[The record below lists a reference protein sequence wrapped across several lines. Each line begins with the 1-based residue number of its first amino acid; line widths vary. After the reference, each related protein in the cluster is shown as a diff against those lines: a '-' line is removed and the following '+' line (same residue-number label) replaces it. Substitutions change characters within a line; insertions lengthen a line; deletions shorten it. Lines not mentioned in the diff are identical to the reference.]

1 MADKPAAHAQAHS
14 SKADESSAKAGALAL
29 DTIFKKTF
37 AGLIAIIGMLAGIA
51 VFTAPF
57 ARTGPELISIT
68 LAALAALLLAGV
80 GLAVL
85 YTRRAKVVTT
95 SVGVMALVVLV
106 ALAAGAGIGYVVW
119 HARSAP
125 ARSSATYAGG
135 ISSSSTGG
143 AGSNSGF
150 TAQVAWTNDGGG
162 GGSSST
168 ILYAF
173 TSPHS
178 HIHEG
183 AYPLGQSLTV
193 VCQVPNGRAV
203 QVGPAYTGPNPHSIV
218 WYQLDNSAWVP
229 AVYVHVNRA
238 AAVPSCR

>member
-1 MADKPAAHAQAHS
+1 MPEKAAAHTRPDSGGAAENS
-14 SKADESSAKAGALAL
+14 EKAGALAL
-29 DTIFKKTF
+29 DTIVKKTF
-37 AGLIAIIGMLAGIA
+37 AGLVAVIGLLAAIA

-57 ARTGPELISIT
+57 ARTGPELISVT

-106 ALAAGAGIGYVVW
+106 ALAAGAGVGYLVW

-125 ARSSATYAGG
+125 ARSPATSVGG
-135 ISSSSTGG
+135 TPSSPADGTGSSS
-143 AGSNSGF
+143 GF
-150 TAQVAWTNDGGG
+150 AAQVAWTNDGGG
-162 GGSSST
+162 GGSTST
-168 ILYAF
+168 ILSAF

-178 HIHEG
+178 LIHDG
-183 AYPLGQSLTV
+183 AYPLGQDLTV
-193 VCQVPNGRAV
+193 LCQVPNGRAV
-203 QVGPAYTGPNPHSIV
+203 QVGPTYKGPDGHSSV
-218 WYQLDNSAWVP
+218 WYQLDNRAWVP

-238 AAVPSCR
+238 AAVPTCR